1 MKKHTLKPNHLK
13 PIDMRLM
20 ISFKQLFLIALLAL
34 FGMASG
40 CSNNGETRSDAG
52 GEAVSQ
58 QEGSATQTERS
69 VFGTISWNGS
79 DPQPLHE
86 VRCGHRGDEFVMNA
100 LGTGFNLRI
109 YFRDPDGGTSVDF
122 SRRRSFDLRFDSSHQ
137 YSEARFY
144 YPNFLES
151 EGHVSASP
159 EGAQGEA
166 ELVNPINVND
176 VNIDDLVGST
186 LSYEF
191 TCSHDLNSRRL

>member
-1 MKKHTLKPNHLK
+1 
-13 PIDMRLM
+13 M
-20 ISFKQLFLIALLAL
+20 ISFKQLFLIAVLAL
-34 FGMASG
+34 IGMATG
-40 CSNNGETRSDAG
+40 CSNNGETRSDVG
-52 GEAVSQ
+52 GETAIPQ
-58 QEGSATQTERS
+58 GSATQTERE

-79 DPQPLHE
+79 VSQPLHE
-86 VRCGHRGDEFVMNA
+86 VRCGHRGDEYVMNA
-100 LGTGFNLRI
+100 LGTGFNLRL

-122 SRRRSFDLRFDSSHQ
+122 SRRRSFDLRFDSDHQ

-144 YPNFLES
+144 YPNFFES

-166 ELVNPINVND
+166 ELANLINVSG
-176 VNIDDLVGST
+176 VNLDGLTGST